1 MSGEVK
7 NNPMVQ
13 YSALMTKL
21 DKEVKSGKTT
31 QKEAQQALLEFRR
44 ENQLGEFQ
52 PKTVADAENEAKESA
67 GAAMGFQ
74 RTTNH
79 ANVDAAGEAG
89 AADGTQTP
97 EAATAGEGAVQQAA
111 EGEKELTPM
120 QELLLKQA
128 QEKYPDNTIELDK
141 DGKIVVKDKKTG
153 EIDKA
158 KTEEAKQIEVNTGTA
173 DITIEEGK
181 ARPDVKLTVPTEE
194 SVEKMKQYDTK
205 KEAHAEFTTGT
216 KAAAEEAKAKLEQKK
231 EEIKRLE
238 KEAKELDKSGN
249 FKAAI
254 QKNREIAK
262 LNKELQGLQND
273 YDNAKAISSKK
284 GDRGIARAARRN
296 AKNYDRLG
304 GENEKA
310 RQVFI
315 SKDQEEAYLKEH
327 PEDKG
332 HTVVLSRKQQ
342 SNLGR
347 VIGYAQAYIEDAEE
361 AVANATDPAAKAEA
375 EKQLQLTKEK
385 FGDLATCMD
394 DNDNIDAKKLKEGLL
409 VFSGADGRF
418 NIDEKTEVAKF
429 SGLKNKH
436 IRSLAKELGFG
447 DESAT
452 ARRFGAAGI
461 AAATTALASLIGPHK
476 KSASAKSTASATE
489 TVTVTDEDIQ
499 TATAQFKGDVLVSI
513 EGVGAD
519 GNPFVQNFKQYV
531 ESAPVTETA
540 HAQSTAT
547 ATASVVAEAVAN
559 ASAKIP
565 ILGQLAGPVVA
576 GIAAFIMAN
585 PQSKDAFNGVAVEEV
600 LENLNAVSGKDN
612 KKIVANIQNME
623 ITGDPARDKAI
634 KAAVIQA
641 SLGGNSAKAN
651 TEELLGAYQ
660 MLKDTKD
667 ALDKIKNLPPV
678 EQPTPTPPNPTPP
691 NPTPPTPVPEHC
703 QDIQERSTHG
713 DIIPSGQVKG
723 HGQSPGWIAN
733 AYVNEDG
740 SELTKKQR
748 SELIRELSK
757 PENKQV
763 REDGNFD
770 NGRSKIGYRYRKEIT
785 LSDGT
790 VVKLVPTEE
799 IAERIGKGQI
809 KKVVVT
815 DGKEGKQYRV
825 VTTDCATGK
834 VISEGPWKDSIEEA
848 QDAVDNQK

>member
-52 PKTVADAENEAKESA
+52 PKTVADAETEAKESA
-67 GAAMGFQ
+67 GAAMGFT
-74 RTTNH
+74 RTTTQT
-79 ANVDAAGEAG
+79 DAATDG
-89 AADGTQTP
+89 AAPAETP
-97 EAATAGEGAVQQAA
+97 AEESAAQQAA
-111 EGEKELTPM
+111 EGKKELTPM

-128 QEKYPDNTIELDK
+128 QAKYPDNTIELDK

-158 KTEEAKQIEVNTGTA
+158 KTEEAKQIKVNTGTA
-173 DITIEEGK
+173 DVTIEQDK

-205 KEAHAEFTTGT
+205 KEAHAEFTTG
-216 KAAAEEAKAKLEQKK
+216 KEAAAEEAKAKLEQKK
-231 EEIKRLE
+231 EEIKALE

-249 FKAAI
+249 YKAAALK
-254 QKNREIAK
+254 QKEIAK
-262 LNKELQGLQND
+262 LNSELQGLQND

-310 RQVFI
+310 RQVFL
-315 SKDQEEAYLKEH
+315 SKDEEEAYLREH
-327 PEDKG
+327 PEDKD
-332 HTVVLSRKQQ
+332 HTVVLSKKQR
-342 SNLGR
+342 STLGKT
-347 VIGYAQAYIEDAEE
+347 IGYAQAYIELAEE
-361 AVANATDPAAKAEA
+361 DVANATDPAAKAEA
-375 EKQLQLTKEK
+375 EAQLKYVK
-385 FGDLATCMD
+385 AMYGDLATCMD
-394 DNDNIDAKKLKEGLL
+394 DNGNIDAKKLKEGLL

-418 NIDEKTEVAKF
+418 NIDEKNEVAKKF
-429 SGLKNKH
+429 GLKSRNV
-436 IRSLAKELGFG
+436 RSLAKELGFG
-447 DESAT
+447 NESAT
-452 ARRFGAAGI
+452 ARRFGAAG
-461 AAATTALASLIGPHK
+461 AAAAATALASLIGPHK
-476 KSASAKSTASATE
+476 KSASSAAHSE
-489 TVTVTDEDIQ
+489 VTT
-499 TATAQFKGDVLVSI
+499 TNT
-513 EGVGAD
+513 
-519 GNPFVQNFKQYV
+519 
-531 ESAPVTETA
+531 VTETA
-540 HAQSTAT
+540 TDVAFDEQTSVEIFKFMDSSGNLVLKDISATAKAQAQATAT
-547 ATASVVAEAVAN
+547 ATATTSATAIADAVAN
-559 ASAKIP
+559 ATAKVP

-576 GIAAFIMAN
+576 GITAFILAN
-585 PQSKDAFNGVAVEEV
+585 PQSKDAFNGNSVEHV

-641 SLGGNSAKAN
+641 SLGGESAKAN

-660 MLKDTKD
+660 MLVDTKD
-667 ALDKIKNLPPV
+667 ALDKINSLPA
-678 EQPTPTPPNPTPP
+678 PTPTPPTPPTPP
-691 NPTPPTPVPEHC
+691 PPTPPTPPEPERC

-713 DIIPSGQVKG
+713 DVIPSGQVKG

>member
-52 PKTVADAENEAKESA
+52 PKTVADAETEAKESA
-67 GAAMGFQ
+67 GAAMGFT
-74 RTTNH
+74 RTTTQT
-79 ANVDAAGEAG
+79 DAATDG
-89 AADGTQTP
+89 AAPAETP
-97 EAATAGEGAVQQAA
+97 AEESAAQQAA
-111 EGEKELTPM
+111 EGKKELTQM

-158 KTEEAKQIEVNTGTA
+158 KTEEAKQIKVEGSTAEVTITEGNA
-173 DITIEEGK
+173 DPK
-181 ARPDVKLTVPTEE
+181 VKLQVPDEE
-194 SVEKMKQYDTK
+194 SVKKMEQYKDK
-205 KEAHAEFTTGT
+205 DKVKEEFTNGS
-216 KAAAEEAKAKLEQKK
+216 EEAYEKAKAEYEGAK
-231 EEIKRLE
+231 EKIKELE
-238 KEAKELDKSGN
+238 KERKKLIKNGDINGSIDK
-249 FKAAI
+249 
-254 QKNREIAK
+254 QEEIAE
-262 LNKELQGLQND
+262 LNEELQGLQNE
-273 YDNAKAISSKK
+273 YEKQKAMYKS
-284 GDRGIARAARRN
+284 GGERGIRKAAKRN
-296 AKNYDRLG
+296 AKNYGNINDVH
-304 GENEKA
+304 
-310 RQVFI
+310 QVFT
-315 SKDQEEAYLKEH
+315 SKEQEEAYLKEH
-327 PEDKG
+327 PEEEG
-332 HTVVLSRKQQ
+332 HTSVLSSKQTG
-342 SNLGR
+342 NL
-347 VIGYAQAYIEDAEE
+347 IQMHSFAKAYIKRAEE
-361 AVANATDPAAKAEA
+361 KLANATDPAS
-375 EKQLQLTKEK
+375 KEK
-385 FGDLATCMD
+385 AQKELDIVKEQYGDLATCMD
-394 DNDNIDAKKLKEGLL
+394 EDGNIDTRKLQQAMMG
-409 VFSGADGRF
+409 FFGADGRM
-418 NIDEKTEVAKF
+418 NIDEKTALAKAT
-429 SGLKNKH
+429 GLKNRH
-436 IRSLAKELGFG
+436 IRSLGAELGFG
-447 DESAT
+447 NESAT

-461 AAATTALASLIGPHK
+461 AAAATALGSLIGPHK
-476 KSASAKSTASATE
+476 KSASSAAHSE
-489 TVTVTDEDIQ
+489 VSNTVTTTNVAEDIAEETERKMFEYMDGSGNMFYEQ
-499 TATAQFKGDVLVSI
+499 VSVTAKAHAKATATA
-513 EGVGAD
+513 
-519 GNPFVQNFKQYV
+519 
-531 ESAPVTETA
+531 T
-540 HAQSTAT
+540 STAT
-547 ATASVVAEAVAN
+547 AVADAVASC
-559 ASAKIP
+559 ASKIP
-565 ILGQLAGPVVA
+565 ILGQLAGPVIA
-576 GIAAFIMAN
+576 GVAAFIIAN
-585 PQSKDAFNGVAVEEV
+585 PQSKDAFNGNAVEQV
-600 LENLNAVSGKDN
+600 LENLNTVSGKDN
-612 KKIVANIQNME
+612 KKIVAQIQDME
-623 ITGDPARDKAI
+623 LTGDPVRDKAI

-641 SLGGNSAKAN
+641 SLGKDSAKAN
-651 TEELLGAYQ
+651 TEELLAAYQ
-660 MLKDTKD
+660 DLVDTKK
-667 ALDKIKNLPPV
+667 ALDEIEKLPK
-678 EQPTPTPPNPTPP
+678 PTPTPPTPP
-691 NPTPPTPVPEHC
+691 PPTPPTPPEPERC

-713 DIIPSGQVKG
+713 DVIPSGQVKG

>member
-52 PKTVADAENEAKESA
+52 PKTVADAETEAKESA
-67 GAAMGFQ
+67 GAAMGFT
-74 RTTNH
+74 RTTTQT
-79 ANVDAAGEAG
+79 DAATDG
-89 AADGTQTP
+89 AAPAETP
-97 EAATAGEGAVQQAA
+97 AEESAAQQAA
-111 EGEKELTPM
+111 EGKKELTPM

-128 QEKYPDNTIELDK
+128 QAKYPDNTIELDK

-158 KTEEAKQIEVNTGTA
+158 KTEEAKQIKVEGSTAEVTITEGNA
-173 DITIEEGK
+173 DPK
-181 ARPDVKLTVPTEE
+181 VKLQVPDEE
-194 SVEKMKQYDTK
+194 SAKKMEQYKDK
-205 KEAHAEFTTGT
+205 DKVKEEFTNGS
-216 KAAAEEAKAKLEQKK
+216 EEAYEKAKAEYEGAK
-231 EEIKRLE
+231 EKIKELE
-238 KEAKELDKSGN
+238 KERKKLIKNGDINGSIDK
-249 FKAAI
+249 
-254 QKNREIAK
+254 QEEIAE
-262 LNKELQGLQND
+262 LNEELQGLQNE
-273 YDNAKAISSKK
+273 YEKQKAMYKS
-284 GDRGIARAARRN
+284 GGERGIRKAAKRN
-296 AKNYDRLG
+296 AKNYGNINDVH
-304 GENEKA
+304 
-310 RQVFI
+310 QVFT
-315 SKDQEEAYLKEH
+315 SKEQEEAYLKEH
-327 PEDKG
+327 PEEEG
-332 HTVVLSRKQQ
+332 HTSVLSSKQTG
-342 SNLGR
+342 NL
-347 VIGYAQAYIEDAEE
+347 IQMHSFAKAYIKRAEE
-361 AVANATDPAAKAEA
+361 KLANATDPAS
-375 EKQLQLTKEK
+375 KEK
-385 FGDLATCMD
+385 AQKELDIVKEQYGDLATCMD
-394 DNDNIDAKKLKEGLL
+394 EDGNIDTRKLQQAMMG
-409 VFSGADGRF
+409 FFGADGRM
-418 NIDEKTEVAKF
+418 NIDEKTALAKAT
-429 SGLKNKH
+429 GLKNRH
-436 IRSLAKELGFG
+436 IRSLGAELGFG
-447 DESAT
+447 NESAT

-461 AAATTALASLIGPHK
+461 AAAATALGSLIGPHK
-476 KSASAKSTASATE
+476 KSAHAESTAEASK
-489 TVTVTDEDIQ
+489 DY
-499 TATAQFKGDVLVSI
+499 QFKGEITVPI
-513 EGVGAD
+513 QGVDSNGVPYLD
-519 GNPFVQNFKQYV
+519 NINV
-531 ESAPVTETA
+531 PVTGPKETVNV
-540 HAQSTAT
+540 AT
-547 ATASVVAEAVAN
+547 TAVAD
-559 ASAKIP
+559 AVAKLP
-565 ILGQLAGPVVA
+565 ILGQVAAPVLAGLT
-576 GIAAFIMAN
+576 AFFLSN
-585 PQSKDAFNGVAVEEV
+585 PQSKDAFNGNAVEQV
-600 LENLNAVSGKDN
+600 LENLNTVSGKDN
-612 KKIVANIQNME
+612 KKIVAQIQDME
-623 ITGDPARDKAI
+623 LTGDPVRDKAI

-641 SLGGNSAKAN
+641 SLGKDSAKAN
-651 TEELLGAYQ
+651 TEELLAAYQ
-660 MLKDTKD
+660 DLVDTKK
-667 ALDKIKNLPPV
+667 ALDEIEKLPK
-678 EQPTPTPPNPTPP
+678 PTPTPPTPPTPP
-691 NPTPPTPVPEHC
+691 PPTPPTPPEPERC

-713 DIIPSGQVKG
+713 DVIPSGQVKG

>member
-1 MSGEVK
+1 MSGEVN

-52 PKTVADAENEAKESA
+52 PKTVADAETEAKESA
-67 GAAMGFQ
+67 GAAMGFT
-74 RTTNH
+74 RSAETKTY
-79 ANVDAAGEAG
+79 A
-89 AADGTQTP
+89 AADGAVPT
-97 EAATAGEGAVQQAA
+97 EAPAEESAAQQAA
-111 EGEKELTPM
+111 EGKKELTPM

-173 DITIEEGK
+173 DVTIEEGK

-194 SVEKMKQYDTK
+194 SVEKMKQYDSK

-254 QKNREIAK
+254 QKNIEIAK

-332 HTVVLSRKQQ
+332 HTVVLSRKQK
-342 SNLGR
+342 SNLGKI
-347 VIGYAQAYIEDAEE
+347 IGYAQAYIKIAEE
-361 AVANATDPAAKAEA
+361 DVANATDPAAKAEA

-385 FGDLATCMD
+385 FGDLATCID
-394 DNDNIDAKKLKEGLL
+394 DNGNIDAKKLKEGLL

-418 NIDEKTEVAKF
+418 NIDEKTEVAKL
-429 SGLKNKH
+429 SGLKNKN

-499 TATAQFKGDVLVSI
+499 TATAQFKGDVLVSV

-667 ALDKIKNLPPV
+667 ALDKIEKLPK
-678 EQPTPTPPNPTPP
+678 PTPTPPNPTPP
-691 NPTPPTPVPEHC
+691 NPTPPTPPEPERC

-713 DIIPSGQVKG
+713 DVIPSGQVKG

>member
-44 ENQLGEFQ
+44 EYQLGEFQ
-52 PKTVADAENEAKESA
+52 PKTVADAETEAKESA

-97 EAATAGEGAVQQAA
+97 EAATAGESAVQQAA

-173 DITIEEGK
+173 DVTIEEGK
-181 ARPDVKLTVPTEE
+181 ARPDVKLTVPTQE

-315 SKDQEEAYLKEH
+315 SKDQEEAYLREH

-394 DNDNIDAKKLKEGLL
+394 DNDNIDAKKLKEGL
-409 VFSGADGRF
+409 SG
-418 NIDEKTEVAKF
+418 
-429 SGLKNKH
+429 
-436 IRSLAKELGFG
+436 
-447 DESAT
+447 ESS
-452 ARRFGAAGI
+452 FF
-461 AAATTALASLIGPHK
+461 AATLH
-476 KSASAKSTASATE
+476 TASRLSPPFSTE
-489 TVTVTDEDIQ
+489 NAAPPGE
-499 TATAQFKGDVLVSI
+499 
-513 EGVGAD
+513 
-519 GNPFVQNFKQYV
+519 QNR
-531 ESAPVTETA
+531 PRCGITEPNSYLYLT
-540 HAQSTAT
+540 S
-547 ATASVVAEAVAN
+547 N
-559 ASAKIP
+559 
-565 ILGQLAGPVVA
+565 
-576 GIAAFIMAN
+576 
-585 PQSKDAFNGVAVEEV
+585 
-600 LENLNAVSGKDN
+600 
-612 KKIVANIQNME
+612 QN
-623 ITGDPARDKAI
+623 
-634 KAAVIQA
+634 
-641 SLGGNSAKAN
+641 
-651 TEELLGAYQ
+651 
-660 MLKDTKD
+660 
-667 ALDKIKNLPPV
+667 
-678 EQPTPTPPNPTPP
+678 
-691 NPTPPTPVPEHC
+691 
-703 QDIQERSTHG
+703 ERSRG
-713 DIIPSGQVKG
+713 
-723 HGQSPGWIAN
+723 
-733 AYVNEDG
+733 
-740 SELTKKQR
+740 
-748 SELIRELSK
+748 
-757 PENKQV
+757 
-763 REDGNFD
+763 
-770 NGRSKIGYRYRKEIT
+770 T
-785 LSDGT
+785 LRRA
-790 VVKLVPTEE
+790 P
-799 IAERIGKGQI
+799 
-809 KKVVVT
+809 
-815 DGKEGKQYRV
+815 
-825 VTTDCATGK
+825 
-834 VISEGPWKDSIEEA
+834 
-848 QDAVDNQK
+848 

>member
-1 MSGEVK
+1 MSGEV
-7 NNPMVQ
+7 NNIRARYDAYAANLQKQVANGEI
-13 YSALMTKL
+13 STKEMQEKIQVFV
-21 DKEVKSGKTT
+21 KENKDEITAYRAEQEKLASM
-31 QKEAQQALLEFRR
+31 
-44 ENQLGEFQ
+44 NQ
-52 PKTVADAENEAKESA
+52 ADAETEAKESA
-67 GAAMGFQ
+67 GAAMGFT
-74 RTTNH
+74 RTTTQT
-79 ANVDAAGEAG
+79 DAATDG
-89 AADGTQTP
+89 AAPAETP
-97 EAATAGEGAVQQAA
+97 AGESAAQQAA
-111 EGEKELTPM
+111 EGKKELTPM

-128 QEKYPDNTIELDK
+128 QAKYPDNTVELDK
-141 DGKIVVKDKKTG
+141 DGKVVVKDKKTG
-153 EIDKA
+153 EVDKA

-173 DITIEEGK
+173 DVTIEEGK
-181 ARPDVKLTVPTEE
+181 ARPDVKLTVPTQE

-216 KAAAEEAKAKLEQKK
+216 EAAAEEAKAKLEQKK
-231 EEIKRLE
+231 EEIKALE

-249 FKAAI
+249 YKAAALK
-254 QKNREIAK
+254 QKEIAK
-262 LNKELQGLQND
+262 LNSELQGLQND

-284 GDRGIARAARRN
+284 GNRGIARAAKRN

-310 RQVFI
+310 RQVFT
-315 SKDQEEAYLKEH
+315 SKEQEEAYLREH
-327 PEDKG
+327 PEDKD
-332 HTVVLSRKQQ
+332 HTVVLSKKQR
-342 SNLGR
+342 STLYKS
-347 VIGYAQAYIEDAEE
+347 IGYAQAYIELAEE
-361 AVANATDPAAKAEA
+361 DVANATDPAAKAEA
-375 EKQLQLTKEK
+375 EAKLKNVRALY
-385 FGDLATCMD
+385 GDLATCMD
-394 DNDNIDAKKLKEGLL
+394 DDGNIDAKKLKEGLL

-418 NIDEKTEVAKF
+418 NIDEKNEVAKKF
-429 SGLKNKH
+429 GLKSRNV
-436 IRSLAKELGFG
+436 RSLAKELGFG
-447 DESAT
+447 NESAT
-452 ARRFGAAGI
+452 ARRFGAAGV
-461 AAATTALASLIGPHK
+461 AAAATALASLIGPHK
-476 KSASAKSTASATE
+476 KSATGAAHSE
-489 TVTVTDEDIQ
+489 VTT
-499 TATAQFKGDVLVSI
+499 TNT
-513 EGVGAD
+513 
-519 GNPFVQNFKQYV
+519 
-531 ESAPVTETA
+531 VTETA
-540 HAQSTAT
+540 TDVAFDEDVAVEVFKYMDQSGNLVIKDISATAKAEATAT
-547 ATASVVAEAVAN
+547 ATATATSSATAIADAVAK
-559 ASAKIP
+559 ATAKVP
-565 ILGQLAGPVVA
+565 ILGQLAGPVIA
-576 GIAAFIMAN
+576 GITAFIIAN
-585 PQSKDAFNGVAVEEV
+585 PQSKDAFNGNSVDHV

-641 SLGGNSAKAN
+641 SLGGESAKAN

-660 MLKDTKD
+660 MLVDTKD
-667 ALDKIKNLPPV
+667 ALDKINSLPA
-678 EQPTPTPPNPTPP
+678 PTPTPPNPTPP
-691 NPTPPTPVPEHC
+691 NPTPPTPPEPERC

-713 DIIPSGQVKG
+713 DVIPSGQVKG

>member
-31 QKEAQQALLEFRR
+31 QKEAQQVLLEFRR

-52 PKTVADAENEAKESA
+52 PKTVADAETEAKESA
-67 GAAMGFQ
+67 GAAMGFT
-74 RTTNH
+74 RTTTQT
-79 ANVDAAGEAG
+79 DAATDG
-89 AADGTQTP
+89 AAPAETP
-97 EAATAGEGAVQQAA
+97 AEESAAQQAA
-111 EGEKELTPM
+111 EGKKELTPM

-128 QEKYPDNTIELDK
+128 QAKYPDNTIELDK
-141 DGKIVVKDKKTG
+141 DGKVVVKDKKTG
-153 EIDKA
+153 EVDKA
-158 KTEEAKQIEVNTGTA
+158 KTEEAKQIKVNTGTA
-173 DITIEEGK
+173 DVTIEQDK

-194 SVEKMKQYDTK
+194 SVEKMRQYDTK

-315 SKDQEEAYLKEH
+315 SKDQEEAYLREH

-461 AAATTALASLIGPHK
+461 AAAATALASLIGPHK
-476 KSASAKSTASATE
+476 KSATSAAHSEVSNTVTTTNVAEDIAEETERKMFEYMDGSGNMFYEQVSATAKAHAKA
-489 TVTVTDEDIQ
+489 
-499 TATAQFKGDVLVSI
+499 TATA
-513 EGVGAD
+513 
-519 GNPFVQNFKQYV
+519 
-531 ESAPVTETA
+531 T
-540 HAQSTAT
+540 STAT
-547 ATASVVAEAVAN
+547 AVADAVASC
-559 ASAKIP
+559 ASKIP

-623 ITGDPARDKAI
+623 ITGDPVRDKAI

-660 MLKDTKD
+660 MLVDTKD
-667 ALDKIKNLPPV
+667 ALDKIEKLPK
-678 EQPTPTPPNPTPP
+678 PTPTPPNPTPP

>member
-31 QKEAQQALLEFRR
+31 QKEAQQVLLEFRR

-52 PKTVADAENEAKESA
+52 PKTVADAETEAKESA
-67 GAAMGFQ
+67 GAAMGFT
-74 RTTNH
+74 RTTTQT
-79 ANVDAAGEAG
+79 DAATDG
-89 AADGTQTP
+89 AAPAETP
-97 EAATAGEGAVQQAA
+97 AEESAAQQAA
-111 EGEKELTPM
+111 EGKKELTPM

-128 QEKYPDNTIELDK
+128 QAKYPDNTIELDK
-141 DGKIVVKDKKTG
+141 DGKVVVKDKKTG
-153 EIDKA
+153 EVDKA
-158 KTEEAKQIEVNTGTA
+158 KTEEAKQIKVNTGTA
-173 DITIEEGK
+173 DVTIEQDK

-194 SVEKMKQYDTK
+194 SVEKMRQYDTK

-238 KEAKELDKSGN
+238 KEIKELDKSGN
-249 FKAAI
+249 YKAAGLKTKE
-254 QKNREIAK
+254 QRK
-262 LNKELQGLQND
+262 LENELTKLEND
-273 YDNAKAISSKK
+273 YENAKAISSKK
-284 GDRGIARAARRN
+284 GDRGIARAAKRN

-310 RQVFI
+310 RQVFT
-315 SKDQEEAYLKEH
+315 SKEQEEAYLREH

-332 HTVVLSRKQQ
+332 HTVVLSSKQRANLRKIT
-342 SNLGR
+342 S
-347 VIGYAQAYIEDAEE
+347 YAQAYIEIAEE
-361 AVANATDPAAKAEA
+361 EVAKATDPAAKAEA
-375 EKQLQLTKEK
+375 EKQLELTKK
-385 FGDLATCMD
+385 RFGDLATCWD
-394 DNDNIDAKKLKEGLL
+394 LDSNNIDAKKLKEGLL

-418 NIDEKTEVAKF
+418 NIDEKTEAAKL
-429 SGLKNKH
+429 SRLKNKH
-436 IRSLAKELGFG
+436 IRSIAKELGFG

-461 AAATTALASLIGPHK
+461 AAAATALGSLIGPHK
-476 KSASAKSTASATE
+476 KSASSAAHSE
-489 TVTVTDEDIQ
+489 VSNTVTTTNVAEDIAEETERKMFEYMDGSGNMFYEQ
-499 TATAQFKGDVLVSI
+499 VSVTAKAHAKATATA
-513 EGVGAD
+513 
-519 GNPFVQNFKQYV
+519 
-531 ESAPVTETA
+531 T
-540 HAQSTAT
+540 STAT
-547 ATASVVAEAVAN
+547 AVADAVASC
-559 ASAKIP
+559 ASKIP
-565 ILGQLAGPVVA
+565 ILGQLAGPVIA
-576 GIAAFIMAN
+576 GVAAFIIAN

-660 MLKDTKD
+660 MLVDTKD
-667 ALDKIKNLPPV
+667 ALDKIEKLPK
-678 EQPTPTPPNPTPP
+678 PTPTPPTPP
-691 NPTPPTPVPEHC
+691 NPTPPTPPEPERC

-713 DIIPSGQVKG
+713 DVIPSGQVKG